1 MHFSPSASRKKE
13 KRKMKPH
20 YQVMKEKTRDE
31 AISWQMSFS
40 EESLSYGELCEIREK
55 LEEKAQ
61 RYGLLREF
69 AENGVL

>member
-1 MHFSPSASRKKE
+1 MA
-13 KRKMKPH
+13 
-20 YQVMKEKTRDE
+20 
-31 AISWQMSFS
+31 FS

>member
-1 MHFSPSASRKKE
+1 MHFSPSTSRKKE
-13 KRKMKPH
+13 KREMKTH

-31 AISWQMSFS
+31 AISWQMAFS

>member
-1 MHFSPSASRKKE
+1 
-13 KRKMKPH
+13 MKTH

-31 AISWQMSFS
+31 AISWQMAFS
-40 EESLSYGELCEIREK
+40 EESLSYGEPCEIREK
-55 LEEKAQ
+55 LEEKAK

>member
-1 MHFSPSASRKKE
+1 
-13 KRKMKPH
+13 
-20 YQVMKEKTRDE
+20 MKEKTRDE
-31 AISWQMSFS
+31 AVAWQTAFS